1 MHRLGMKALIIYVDD
16 ILVSSNDSYEIEE
29 EKTELK
35 NTFQIK
41 DLSWLDVAPL
51 VLSQRNV

>member
-1 MHRLGMKALIIYVDD
+1 MHGLGMKALIIYVDD